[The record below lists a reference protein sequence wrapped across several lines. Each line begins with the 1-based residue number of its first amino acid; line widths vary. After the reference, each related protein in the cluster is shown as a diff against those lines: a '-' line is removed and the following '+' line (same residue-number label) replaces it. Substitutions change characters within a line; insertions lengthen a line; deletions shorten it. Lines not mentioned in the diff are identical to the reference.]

1 MALHIKE
8 KLSNSVIITA
18 DNKKSVI
25 WALNKYKAFRTPPEL
40 DYPPWKSIEVHARII
55 QKLLPLIGR
64 ERPKAH
70 IAFCSPSSVRTAF
83 GLAIPTITVYIPGY
97 PVKRLRMILPLS
109 EKIIAPKSCLNVLTG
124 KFNITEKKITVY
136 EGVPELMLERKLH
149 PTTISQ
155 LGVDP
160 EKITIVISPSKLY
173 TRLRK
178 TLGNHDRYQKIYLD
192 STDKHGLIAWRRT
205 RIQKKYT
212 YDVYSVLAYSDLTVT
227 NSPLIARSSALSGT
241 PAIYLG
247 SEERSINYLISKG
260 FPIWTEIDKI
270 GDILREPAKHRFDPQ
285 HLKGILENPI
295 RYILEILNKYL

>member
-8 KLSNSVIITA
+8 GLSKSVIITA

-25 WALNKYKAFRTPPEL
+25 WALNKYKTFRTPSEV

-97 PVKRLRMILPLS
+97 PTKRLKMILPLS
-109 EKIIAPKSCLNVLTG
+109 EKIISPKSCLKVLTE
-124 KFNITEKKITVY
+124 KFNIAENKIVAY
-136 EGVPELMLERKLH
+136 NGVPELILERRLH
-149 PTTISQ
+149 PTTITQ

-160 EKITIVISPSKLY
+160 EKITIVISPSQLY

-178 TLGNHDRYQKIYLD
+178 MLRDHDKHQKIYLD
-192 STDKHGLIAWRRT
+192 STDKHGLIAWRRI

-212 YDVYSVLAYSDLTVT
+212 YDVYSVLAYSDLSVT

-241 PAIYLG
+241 PTIYLG
-247 SEERSINYLISKG
+247 QEEESINYLISKG
-260 FPIWTEIDKI
+260 FPIWTEMDKI
-270 GDILREPAKHRFDPQ
+270 EDILREPAKHRFDPQ
-285 HLKGILENPI
+285 HLKGIMENPL
-295 RYILEILNKYL
+295 RYILEILNNYP